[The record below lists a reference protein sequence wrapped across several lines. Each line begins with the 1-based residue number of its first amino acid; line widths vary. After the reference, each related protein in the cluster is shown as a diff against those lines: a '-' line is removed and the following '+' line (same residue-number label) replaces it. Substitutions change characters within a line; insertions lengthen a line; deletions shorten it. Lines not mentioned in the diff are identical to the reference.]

1 MKKQLSIAVVILLL
15 IVGVA
20 FAQTWHTATQ
30 ATVEWDPVSTLS
42 NGDPLPAGDTMEY
55 VVYLA
60 NAITD
65 PAKDNP
71 SEVATITAT
80 SHLITLNVEGSFFV
94 GVKAVRKLADATVV
108 GESEVAWSDDPQYVQ
123 GGATFGLR
131 YFLPPSAI
139 KNMRP
144 V

>member
-1 MKKQLSIAVVILLL
+1 MKKQLSIAIVILLL

-20 FAQTWHTATQ
+20 FAQTWHTANQ
-30 ATVEWDPVSTLS
+30 ATVEWDAVTTV
-42 NGDPLPAGDTMEY
+42 GGGQPLPAGDTIEY

-65 PAKDNP
+65 PDKNNP
-71 SEVATITAT
+71 SEVATITGT
-80 SHLITLNVEGSFFV
+80 SHLITLNVEGSYFV
-94 GVKAVRKLADATVV
+94 GVKAVRKISDGTNV

-123 GGATFGLR
+123 NGETFGLR
-131 YFLPPSAI
+131 YFLPPDAT

>member
-1 MKKQLSIAVVILLL
+1 MRKQLSIAVVILLL

-20 FAQTWHTATQ
+20 FAQTWHTANQ
-30 ATVEWDPVSTLS
+30 ATVAWDAVTTL
-42 NGDPLPAGDTMEY
+42 GDGSPLPAGDTMEY
-55 VVYLA
+55 VVYLS

-65 PAKDNP
+65 PNKDNP
-71 SEVATITAT
+71 TEVTTVTAT

-94 GVKAVRKLADATVV
+94 CVKAVRKLADTTVV

-123 GGATFGLR
+123 AGETFGLR
-131 YFLPPSAI
+131 YFLPPAAI